1 MQGTVQH
8 PLSHS
13 PCPAGFPGTTWP
25 AAVGEV
31 LVGECQEL
39 HPGAE
44 ALSSGSRA
52 GIVASPLFWVEGLR
66 H

>member
-1 MQGTVQH
+1 MQGTAQH

-13 PCPAGFPGTTWP
+13 PRPAGSPGTTWP

-44 ALSSGSRA
+44 ALSPGGRA
-52 GIVASPLFWVEGLR
+52 GIVASPLFWVDALR